1 MAFASTRSSADS
13 RFILGGLLLT
23 LALAGLGSGSA
34 CAAAQPSVS
43 ADYAA
48 NVPAPGEAPS
58 EERAAAL
65 WKNFADAEALD
76 YRVDLLALQFGPAV
90 SRLPG
95 AAAVAGI
102 SAEPALLA
110 KFFAAAARQ
119 GLSFESAVDQVPEP
133 KSLDLMTW
141 GIVKVGSAELMDLDP
156 KTAGRTERTVRT
168 VVLGERVRIL
178 KRTSATASEAPG
190 WALVQCLDGP
200 ARMDFR
206 KLAGAQE

>member
-76 YRVDLLALQFGPAV
+76 YRVDLLARFPGFPE
-90 SRLPG
+90 RLLLRGYQQNPRC
-95 AAAVAGI
+95 
-102 SAEPALLA
+102 SLSSLLPLLA
-110 KFFAAAARQ
+110 KDCR
-119 GLSFESAVDQVPEP
+119 LSLPWIKCP
-133 KSLDLMTW
+133 NRSLW
-141 GIVKVGSAELMDLDP
+141 I
-156 KTAGRTERTVRT
+156 
-168 VVLGERVRIL
+168 
-178 KRTSATASEAPG
+178 
-190 WALVQCLDGP
+190 
-200 ARMDFR
+200 
-206 KLAGAQE
+206 

>member
-1 MAFASTRSSADS
+1 MAFASNRSSADS

-23 LALAGLGSGSA
+23 LALAVLGSESA

-102 SAEPALLA
+102 SAEPALLV
-110 KFFAAAARQ
+110 FCGRR
-119 GLSFESAVDQVPEP
+119 S
-133 KSLDLMTW
+133 TR
-141 GIVKVGSAELMDLDP
+141 IVV
-156 KTAGRTERTVRT
+156 
-168 VVLGERVRIL
+168 
-178 KRTSATASEAPG
+178 
-190 WALVQCLDGP
+190 
-200 ARMDFR
+200 
-206 KLAGAQE
+206 